1 MKIKFHGELSIP
13 ELKQAIFELLQ
24 ELEDEYLVRHSKNIS
39 LHLTPT
45 DGTGD
50 RTYCNNR
57 YGKKIDTIKCY
68 GPYRSIT
75 EKYESWFTERHIMP
89 KPYYLDLKQARETLS
104 ELGIEF
110 NERQMKR
117 SAEKDAHGRRKLPF
131 FVDPID
137 KNVKYHPKLTHIV
150 I

>member
-1 MKIKFHGELSIP
+1 MSILFRVVSIKNLLTPLIVIWTYKQLCVVLRMKIKFHGELSIP

-75 EKYESWFTERHIMP
+75 EKYES
-89 KPYYLDLKQARETLS
+89 
-104 ELGIEF
+104 
-110 NERQMKR
+110 
-117 SAEKDAHGRRKLPF
+117 
-131 FVDPID
+131 
-137 KNVKYHPKLTHIV
+137 
-150 I
+150 